1 MIDIDKKK
9 INLCAEN
16 IVKCVNVKEGECIYI
31 KGGIYC
37 QELLEEVALNVLR
50 KGAHPHISS
59 TSDNYAAMIYNDDQI
74 KIKTLEKTPLHV
86 LKLIETIDAYIVIE
100 PIQDPSI
107 QNEFPRDKLLASSKA
122 SAPIKDILY
131 GGKKEYEPGKR
142 WIYAGWPSMKAAE
155 YYNIDYDLYKQFIV
169 EGMSVPAEELIKIT
183 QNLGKHFKNVKNVHI
198 KDDLGTDCWVSIE
211 NRRVNYDAGMLTD
224 EMIAVGDLGGNLPAG
239 EIFIAPN
246 EKLGQG
252 KLFCPLTIDR
262 YSNKI
267 LKNVELYFK
276 DGKLQIE
283 KTSSDNDLEDLI
295 SSFKQCEEIDKTKDL
310 AEIRTYNVAELGIGC
325 NPKIT
330 KAIGYILTDEK
341 IIGSVHIA
349 FGSNK
354 MYGGTSI
361 SQMHWDFV
369 TSPQAN
375 ITVEFNDGTKKSIM
389 ENGKL
394 IER

>member
-9 INLCAEN
+9 INLCSEN
-16 IVKCVNVKEGECIYI
+16 IVKCVNVKEGDNVYI

-37 QELLEEVALNVLR
+37 QDLLEEVALNVLR
-50 KGAHPHISS
+50 KGALPHISS
-59 TSDNYAAMIYNDDQI
+59 TTDYFSEMIYKDKQI

-86 LKLIETIDAYIVIE
+86 LKLIENIDAFIIVE

-107 QNEFPRDKLLASSKA
+107 QNKFPRDKLLASSKA

-142 WIYAGWPSMKAAE
+142 WIYAGWPSVKAAE
-155 YYNIDYDLYKQFIV
+155 YYNIDYDLYKQFIID
-169 EGMSVPAEELIKIT
+169 GMSVPAEELIKIT

-246 EKLGQG
+246 EKFGEG

-276 DGKLQIE
+276 DGKLQID
-283 KTSSDNDLEDLI
+283 KISSDNDLEDLI

-354 MYGGTSI
+354 MYGGTSV

-375 ITVEFNDGTKKSIM
+375 ITVESKDGTKKIIM

-394 IER
+394 IEK

>member
-1 MIDIDKKK
+1 MIDKKK
-9 INLCAEN
+9 INSCAEN
-16 IVKCVNVKEGECIYI
+16 IVKCVNVSEDDCVYI
-31 KGGIYC
+31 RGGIYC
-37 QELLEEVALNVLR
+37 QELLEEIALNVLR
-50 KGAHPHISS
+50 KGGLPHITSS
-59 TSDNYAAMIYNDDQI
+59 SDNYAETIYQDNKI
-74 KIKTLEKTPLHV
+74 KIKTLEKTPNHV
-86 LKLIETIDAYIVIE
+86 LKMIENIDIYIVIE
-100 PIQDPSI
+100 PYEDPSI
-107 QNEFPRDKLLASSKA
+107 QNKFPRDKLFASSKA

-131 GGKKEYEPGKR
+131 GGKKEYEPGKC
-142 WIYAGWPSMKAAE
+142 WLYCGWPSKKAAE
-155 YYNIDYDLYKQFIV
+155 YYNIDYNLYEQFIV
-169 EGMSVPAEELIKIT
+169 DGMSVPAEDLMKIT
-183 QNLGKHFKNVKNVHI
+183 RNLGKHFENAKKVHI
-198 KDDLGTDCWVSIE
+198 KDELGTDCWVSTE
-211 NRRVNYDAGMLTD
+211 NRRINYDVGMLTD

-246 EKLGQG
+246 EKLGEG

-276 DGKLQIE
+276 DGVLQID
-283 KTSSDNDLEDLI
+283 KVSTDNDLEDLI

-310 AEIRTYNVAELGIGC
+310 SEIRTYNVAELGIGC

-341 IIGSVHIA
+341 ITGSVHIA

-369 TSPQAN
+369 TTPKAH
-375 ITVEFNDGTKKSIM
+375 ITVEYKDGTKKVIM

-394 IER
+394 IEN

>member
-1 MIDIDKKK
+1 MIDKKK
-9 INLCAEN
+9 IKSCAEN
-16 IVKCVNVKEGECIYI
+16 IVKCVKVKEGDCIYI

-37 QELLEEVALNVLR
+37 QELLEEVALNILR
-50 KGAHPHISS
+50 LGGLPHISA
-59 TSDNYAAMIYNDDQI
+59 TTDYYSDMIYADDRI
-74 KIKTLEKTPLHV
+74 KIKTLEKTPTHV
-86 LKLIETIDAYIVIE
+86 LKLIEAIDTYIIIE
-100 PIQDPSI
+100 PIEDPSI
-107 QNEFPRDKLLASSKA
+107 RVEFPRDKLHASSKA

-131 GGKKEYEPGKR
+131 GGKKEYEPGKI
-142 WIYAGWPSMKAAE
+142 WLYCGWPSIKAAE
-155 YYNIDYDLYKQFIV
+155 YYNIDYNLYEQFIID
-169 EGMSVPAEELIKIT
+169 GMCVPAEDLMKIT
-183 QNLGKHFKNVKNVHI
+183 RNLGKHFENAKKVYI

-211 NRRVNYDAGMLTD
+211 NRRINYDAGMLTD
-224 EMIAVGDLGGNLPAG
+224 GMIAVGDLGGNLPAG

-246 EKLGQG
+246 EKLGEG

-276 DGKLQIE
+276 DGKLQID
-283 KTSSDNDLEDLI
+283 KVSTDNDLEDLI
-295 SSFKQCEEIDKTKDL
+295 SSFKQCEDIDKTKDL

-341 IIGSVHIA
+341 ITGSVHIA

-369 TSPQAN
+369 TTPQAD
-375 ITVEFNDGTKKSIM
+375 ITVEYKDGIKKKIM

-394 IER
+394 FEK